1 MAAQAIPPGL
11 TYPCIKTA
19 MTPSPRIVAGN
30 WKMNKTVAEAKS
42 WLARF
47 LESYQPSPY
56 VEVQVYPSFTALHT
70 MALVASDRS
79 IRVGGQNIHEE
90 DRGAYTGEVSA
101 VQLREAGADVV
112 LIGHSERRLYA
123 GETDAMLA
131 RKMTAAIYAGLQ
143 PVLCVGENREDRET
157 HRHEDV
163 VGYQLEQG
171 LAGWEPT
178 SGVPLVIAY
187 EPVWAIGTGMTATPR
202 DAGAMHAHIRR
213 TLNKLP
219 VHVPDVRI
227 LYGGSVT
234 PSNVGELFAT
244 PGIDGVL
251 VGGASL
257 DPLGFLE
264 IVRAAQRL
272 R

>member
-1 MAAQAIPPGL
+1 
-11 TYPCIKTA
+11 
-19 MTPSPRIVAGN
+19 MTPSPCIVAGN

-47 LESYQPSPY
+47 LESYQPSPR

-70 MALVASDRS
+70 MALLASDRS
-79 IRVGGQNIHEE
+79 IKVGGQNIHEE
-90 DRGAYTGEVSA
+90 ERGAYTGEISA
-101 VQLREAGADVV
+101 VQLREAGAEVV
-112 LIGHSERRLYA
+112 LIGHSERRLHA

-131 RKMTAAIYAGLQ
+131 RKLTAAIHAGLQ
-143 PVLCVGENREDRET
+143 PVLCVGENREDRQAQ
-157 HRHEDV
+157 RHEDV
-163 VGYQLEQG
+163 VGLQIERG
-171 LAGWEPT
+171 LAGWEP
-178 SGVPLVIAY
+178 SAGIPLIIAY
-187 EPVWAIGTGMTATPR
+187 EPVWAIGTGMTATPQ

-213 TLNKLP
+213 RLEKLP
-219 VHVPDVRI
+219 VHIPEVRI

-234 PSNVGELFAT
+234 PDNVAELFAT

-257 DPLGFLE
+257 DALGFLE